1 MSGAERVLAGG
12 TVYSGR
18 GISGRLTGGA
28 TAVLS
33 SAAAAVAWPGAPGT
47 SRRRS
52 PDSLGR
58 SLLARRTLGSGTH
71 LQALRWTVPP
81 LDASWSLIHTSV
93 SSTFAVEAVSFFEM
107 ETRLGSALARFR
119 VCAGVR
125 ERVPCARAAPA
136 RHASSYR
143 EARRGQSLGVSLK
156 TNEAI
161 REGRVTNL
169 NCSAGAV
176 K

>member
-33 SAAAAVAWPGAPGT
+33 SPAAVAAWPGAPGT

-52 PDSLGR
+52 TDSLGR

-71 LQALRWTVPP
+71 LQAENKQTRIRLSAGPHTPRTGALSLRARVTPTP
-81 LDASWSLIHTSV
+81 TA
-93 SSTFAVEAVSFFEM
+93 AR
-107 ETRLGSALARFR
+107 RLWMDE
-119 VCAGVR
+119 C
-125 ERVPCARAAPA
+125 PAPA
-136 RHASSYR
+136 PEINLLLDGTTPLGHQCAHPFSKPVVEGGEIGQGSLRQNSMAQ
-143 EARRGQSLGVSLK
+143 AGRRTL
-156 TNEAI
+156 
-161 REGRVTNL
+161 
-169 NCSAGAV
+169 
-176 K
+176 